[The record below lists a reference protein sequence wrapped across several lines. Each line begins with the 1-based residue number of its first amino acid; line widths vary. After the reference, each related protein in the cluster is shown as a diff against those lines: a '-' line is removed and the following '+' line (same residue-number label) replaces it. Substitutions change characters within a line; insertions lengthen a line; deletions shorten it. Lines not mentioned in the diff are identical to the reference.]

1 MMSMEAFLPESAGSN
16 GFWFMSGHVTIHL
29 FKAANPDGISII
41 EHLLP
46 AGFGPP
52 FHIHRD
58 EDETFYV
65 LEGEFR
71 FKQGEAIRHAQPG
84 DVVYLP
90 KGMPHGFRVLSA
102 GGGRCLTIT
111 RGGFEAMVRSASL
124 PATAVIL
131 PEQVE
136 PTPEMQERLAAL
148 CAENS
153 IDLIGPPI
161 D

>member
-1 MMSMEAFLPESAGSN
+1 MPESTAPD
-16 GFWFMSGHVTIHL
+16 GFWFMNGHITIHL
-29 FKAANPDGISII
+29 SKAANADGISIV

-52 FHIHRD
+52 SHIHRD

-71 FKQGEAIRHAQPG
+71 FKQAEATRHAQAG

-90 KGMPHGFRVLSA
+90 KGVPHGFRVVSP

-111 RGGFEAMVRSASL
+111 RGGFEDMLRSASR
-124 PATAVIL
+124 PATAVTL

-136 PTPEMQERLAAL
+136 PTPEMQAHLAAL
-148 CAENS
+148 CAENG

>member
-1 MMSMEAFLPESAGSN
+1 MTSTEASLSESNESN
-16 GFWFMSGHVTIHL
+16 SFWFMSGLVTVHL
-29 FKAANPDGISII
+29 SKAANADGISII

-84 DVVYLP
+84 DVVHLP
-90 KGMPHGFRVLSA
+90 KGVPHGFRVLSA

-136 PTPEMQERLAAL
+136 PTPEMQAHLAAL
-148 CAENS
+148 CAENG
-153 IDLIGPPI
+153 IDLVGPPI

>member
-1 MMSMEAFLPESAGSN
+1 MSERTESN
-16 GFWFMSGHVTIHL
+16 GFWFMNGHVTIHL
-29 FKAANPDGISII
+29 SKTANADGISVT

-46 AGFGPP
+46 VGFGPP
-52 FHIHRD
+52 LHIHRN

-65 LEGEFR
+65 LEGELR
-71 FKQGEAIRHAQPG
+71 YKQGEVIGHAQAG
-84 DVVYLP
+84 DVIYLP
-90 KGMPHGFRVLSA
+90 KGVPHGFRVISA
-102 GGGRCLTIT
+102 GGSRCLIIT
-111 RGGFEAMVRSASL
+111 RGGFEDMLRSASL

-136 PTPEMQERLAAL
+136 PTREMQERLAIV
-148 CAENS
+148 CAENG

>member
-1 MMSMEAFLPESAGSN
+1 MSENAGSN
-16 GFWFMSGHVTIHL
+16 SLWFMNGYVAIRL
-29 FKAANPDGISII
+29 PKAANADSISII

-46 AGFGPP
+46 GGFGPP
-52 FHIHRD
+52 LHIHRD

-71 FKQGEAIRHAQPG
+71 FKQGETIRQAQAG
-84 DVVYLP
+84 DVVHLA
-90 KGMPHGFRVLSA
+90 KGIPHGFRVTSA

-111 RGGFEAMVRSASL
+111 CGGFEDMLRSASV
-124 PATAVIL
+124 PAPTVTL

-136 PTPEMQERLAAL
+136 PTPEMQARLAAV
-148 CAENS
+148 CAENG

>member
-1 MMSMEAFLPESAGSN
+1 LSENSEPNSL
-16 GFWFMSGHVTIHL
+16 WFMNGHVTIHL
-29 FKAANPDGISII
+29 SKTANADGISIT

-71 FKQGEAIRHAQPG
+71 FKHGETIQHAQAG

-102 GGGRCLTIT
+102 GGGRCLIIT
-111 RGGFEAMVRSASL
+111 RGGFENMLRSASRSAPAVTL
-124 PATAVIL
+124 PQ
-131 PEQVE
+131 QVE
-136 PTPEMQERLAAL
+136 PTPEMQARLAAI
-148 CAENS
+148 CAENG